1 MDPRKGFARRKG
13 IYGRDR
19 GAGRPSRYHLYG
31 RGSDI
36 GLDEYRA
43 NDIDSLMQVTR
54 FGRKSL
60 GEKSF
65 RCANRKQELIR

>member
-43 NDIDSLMQVTR
+43 NDIDSLMRVTGDSGENLWEKNLFDAR
-54 FGRKSL
+54 IGNKS
-60 GEKSF
+60 
-65 RCANRKQELIR
+65 